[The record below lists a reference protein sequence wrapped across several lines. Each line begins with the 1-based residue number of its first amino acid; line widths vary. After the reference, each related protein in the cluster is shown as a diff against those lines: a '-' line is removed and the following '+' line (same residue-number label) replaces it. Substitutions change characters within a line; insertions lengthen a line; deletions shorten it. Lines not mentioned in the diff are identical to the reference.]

1 MPRMGAVAGD
11 ARDGSGFRHCGRIRC
26 TDLLRILEGRA
37 GGPGLG
43 LSTCVLWAEGTH
55 RAADAEKPRATAE
68 VRLCLGLCDACPDAQ
83 PRALILPFTGRR
95 RTSPK
100 GGNRGVLR
108 GRCES

>member
-55 RAADAEKPRATAE
+55 RAADAEKPRDCGRPLVAALGPMVDSPPN
-68 VRLCLGLCDACPDAQ
+68 VRVTPKWQ
-83 PRALILPFTGRR
+83 HRVVKS
-95 RTSPK
+95 RT
-100 GGNRGVLR
+100 L
-108 GRCES
+108 